1 MTVKQIDE
9 PRLETDPAYRYEF
22 LVEFIGFTKDDIAA
36 IHGAASKLVP
46 IVPKLVDA
54 TYEKLLSYDA
64 TRRHF
69 VPRQHGFEGPTPPN
83 AESLSSNA
91 EQIKFRK
98 DHLRRYFMNIF
109 GNAYDVRM
117 AKYLD
122 AVGKIHTPKAGNKE
136 IDVPLVQMNAL
147 MGVIADE
154 LIKAVMTLGFDREKE
169 TRTLLAFNKLLWL
182 QNDFINRHYAAGT
195 T

>member
-1 MTVKQIDE
+1 MTVKHIDE
-9 PRLETDPAYRYEF
+9 SRLEEDSAYRYEY
-22 LVEFIGFTKDDIAA
+22 LVEFMGFTSDDAAA
-36 IHGAASKLVP
+36 IHGAAAKLFPVIP
-46 IVPKLVDA
+46 QLVDA

-69 VPRQHGFEGPTPPN
+69 VPRQHGFEGATPTD
-83 AESLSSNA
+83 AASLSA
-91 EQIKFRK
+91 DDGQIKFRK
-98 DHLRRYFMNIF
+98 DHLRRYFMNVF

-147 MGVIADE
+147 MGVIADS
-154 LIKAVMTLGFDREKE
+154 LFKAILALGLDREKE
-169 TRTLLAFNKLLWL
+169 SRTLLAFNKLLWL
-182 QNDFINRHYAAGT
+182 QNDFISRHY
-195 T
+195 

>member
-1 MTVKQIDE
+1 MPVKHIDE
-9 PRLETDPAYRYEF
+9 PRLEQDAAYRYEY
-22 LVEFIGFTKDDIAA
+22 LVEFIGFTNDDATA
-36 IHGAASKLVP
+36 IHSAAAKLVP
-46 IVPKLVDA
+46 VVPKLVEA

-69 VPRQHGFEGPTPPN
+69 VPRQHGFEGTTPQN
-83 AESLSSNA
+83 MASLTA
-91 EQIKFRK
+91 DDEQIKFRK
-98 DHLRRYFMNIF
+98 DHLRRYFMNVF
-109 GNAYDVRM
+109 GNPYDTRM

-154 LIKAVMTLGFDREKE
+154 LFKAVLMLGFERERE
-169 TRTLLAFNKLLWL
+169 IRTLLAFNKLLWL
-182 QNDFINRHYAAGT
+182 QNDFINRHYSAKQS
-195 T
+195 